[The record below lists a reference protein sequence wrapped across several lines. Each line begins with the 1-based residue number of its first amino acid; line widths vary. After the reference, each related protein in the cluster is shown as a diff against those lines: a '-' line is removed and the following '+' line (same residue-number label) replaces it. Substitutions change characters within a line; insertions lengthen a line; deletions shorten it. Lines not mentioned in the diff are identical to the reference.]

1 MRVQML
7 RKPVMLRVIGALL
20 WKDLLSELR
29 GRALLAALVVF
40 ALLTV
45 VVFNYALD
53 LERTV
58 RASVGA
64 GVLWVTIVFAATLAL
79 NRVFAAEREHA
90 LHEGLLLA
98 PVERLAIYF
107 GKLLSGLLFVLLVEA
122 VVLPVFALLYDLPV
136 AQPLNLAV
144 LLLGTLGYLLPGTLL
159 AALAAH
165 ARAREVLLPVL
176 LFPVAM
182 PVILSA
188 VRASQEVLA
197 GSAWVRV
204 APAFNLLV
212 ASDIIFLA
220 LAVLLFDQ
228 VVAE

>member
-1 MRVQML
+1 MA
-7 RKPVMLRVIGALL
+7 RKPGMLRVIGALL

-29 GRALLAALVVF
+29 GRALLAALLVF

-64 GVLWVTIVFAATLAL
+64 GVLWVTIVFTATLAL
-79 NRVFAAEREHA
+79 NRVFSAEREHA

-107 GKLLSGLLFVLLVEA
+107 GKLLSGLLFVLLVAA
-122 VVLPVFALLYDLPV
+122 VVVPVFALLYDLPV
-136 AQPLNLAV
+136 ARPLNLAV

-159 AALAAH
+159 AALAAVRPGGGDAH
-165 ARAREVLLPVL
+165 RPPGADGGPPPRQRQGPRGAQPLLHHL
-176 LFPVAM
+176 
-182 PVILSA
+182 
-188 VRASQEVLA
+188 R
-197 GSAWVRV
+197 
-204 APAFNLLV
+204 
-212 ASDIIFLA
+212 D
-220 LAVLLFDQ
+220 D
-228 VVAE
+228 